1 MEEYW
6 KEYNL
11 DYINLKLKI
20 EQIESKI
27 KLGIIT
33 NSKTLSFKRRELKIL
48 KKKLSE
54 TNKYI

>member
-1 MEEYW
+1 MKEYW

-33 NSKTLSFKRRELKIL
+33 NSKILSFKRGELKIL